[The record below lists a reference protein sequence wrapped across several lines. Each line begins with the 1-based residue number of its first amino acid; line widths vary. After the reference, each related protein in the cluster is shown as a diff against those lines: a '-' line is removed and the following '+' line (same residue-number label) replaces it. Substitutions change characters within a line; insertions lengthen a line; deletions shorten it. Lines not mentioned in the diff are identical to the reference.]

1 MFSKGFTASGNTTV
15 SLVSTDFTVNTVDDG
30 AAQEFGSFYLQATG
44 AGSLTERKFQV
55 FSYSTSWTIPSDVSA
70 GDVAIVVDYKWIYA
84 GGLPNFSEVIP
95 SGFTNIFSANSLA
108 TYQKAR
114 LIVSYKSLVSGDIG
128 ATVNGMTNDSGGRCT
143 KMLLIFEPQSAAT
156 YSVGDIFSTASTST
170 GGNGNLGATNT
181 TVTYPGGHPILVI
194 GAKSARN
201 TSVSGSVATINTT
214 SGSFT
219 GTLLQENDNVY
230 NLRTSYYLDNSA

>member
-1 MFSKGFTASGNTTV
+1 M
-15 SLVSTDFTVNTVDDG
+15 
-30 AAQEFGSFYLQATG
+30 
-44 AGSLTERKFQV
+44 
-55 FSYSTSWTIPSDVSA
+55 P
-70 GDVAIVVDYKWIYA
+70 
-84 GGLPNFSEVIP
+84 
-95 SGFTNIFSANSLA
+95 
-108 TYQKAR
+108 
-114 LIVSYKSLVSGDIG
+114 
-128 ATVNGMTNDSGGRCT
+128 NDSGGRCT

-170 GGNGNLGATNT
+170 SGNGNSGAFNT

-201 TSVSGSVATINTT
+201 TSVGGSVATINTT

-219 GTLLQENDNVY
+219 GTLLQENSSVY